1 MSIRLESVY
10 KIWNRNKKIST
21 SDMEYINNTKLI
33 SDLIEMI
40 TIDMMQI
47 YCLYDVPG
55 SLRLLPRKTL
65 AFIDRK

>member
-1 MSIRLESVY
+1 
-10 KIWNRNKKIST
+10 
-21 SDMEYINNTKLI
+21 MEYINNTKLI

-40 TIDMMQI
+40 TIDTMQI